1 MGRIVIAAYRPKP
14 GKADELRRLASTHLP
29 LLRSQDLVTDRSE
42 IIMQARDGTI
52 VEVFEW
58 ASREAIE
65 SAHSNPE
72 VLKMWDEFF
81 KICDFVPIAD
91 VEEAGE
97 MFSEFAAV

>member
-1 MGRIVIAAYRPKP
+1 
-14 GKADELRRLASTHLP
+14 
-29 LLRSQDLVTDRSE
+29 
-42 IIMQARDGTI
+42 MQARDGTI